1 MRLFGRL
8 NKIRSS
14 GWGMSKS
21 KSTKVSSGRV
31 LNDFEYTDD
40 RIFFYL
46 YYGKF
51 KIYSKLEISKKKK
64 TYSNHPASS
73 VVSIYKFSF
82 ICLFYYPHL

>member
-64 TYSNHPASS
+64 N
-73 VVSIYKFSF
+73 
-82 ICLFYYPHL
+82 L